1 MDELNMK
8 LKKQTGETESSYIS
22 SKSDKATGL
31 HDVPSPN
38 HITDAIYDEVH
49 SLDGKMAY
57 ICSNSQNKL
66 VTNDNAN
73 EAKSNEEI
81 LSKKEKNDDI
91 INIDTNFNKKMEEFS
106 PEFLV
111 EEKETKG
118 IDEEIKINLSGEVH
132 SMESNDNDVDDDN
145 DNDDGNETK
154 CMKEITSNKEISDK
168 ISDTLPAEQITIDTN
183 FNKKKEFS
191 SEYLVDEQDVNGSG
205 EESEIVDEE
214 GEINLQES
222 EINLQESVINLQ
234 EIEIN
239 LQEPNE
245 MNNNESASASPNL
258 RIQKFST
265 NVKETL
271 DEQEN
276 EIDNDLLKIDDEK
289 KTRTTSSMLF
299 DQALLDFECEL
310 ITSTA
315 KTEE

>member
-22 SKSDKATGL
+22 SKTNTATGL

-49 SLDGKMAY
+49 SLDGKMAN

-73 EAKSNEEI
+73 EAKSKEDI
-81 LSKKEKNDDI
+81 LSKKEKNGDMI
-91 INIDTNFNKKMEEFS
+91 SIDTNFNKKMEEFS

-111 EEKETKG
+111 EEKKKNG
-118 IDEEIKINLSGEVH
+118 IDEEIKFNLSDELH
-132 SMESNDNDVDDDN
+132 SMESNDNDDDDNVDDD
-145 DNDDGNETK
+145 DDVNKTK
-154 CMKEITSNKEISDK
+154 CLKEMTSNKEMADEI
-168 ISDTLPAEQITIDTN
+168 IDTLPAEQITIDTN
-183 FNKKKEFS
+183 FNKMKEFS
-191 SEYLVDEQDVNGSG
+191 SENLVDEQEINGSD
-205 EESEIVDEE
+205 EES
-214 GEINLQES
+214 EINLQES
-222 EINLQESVINLQ
+222 EINLQESEINLQ

-271 DEQEN
+271 EEADN
-276 EIDNDLLKIDDEK
+276 DIDNDLLKIDDEE